1 MGASKLEKHELLE
14 MRRISAL
21 VYKKNKRFKQSIEL
35 SKGDKMYKDAMDTT
49 LDSGNADLA
58 ESLLRY
64 FIETENKEC
73 FAACLYT
80 CYDLI
85 RPDVGLE
92 LAWRRGYLD
101 YAMPYLIQVLREYTG
116 RIDALDKKTQKKE
129 EEEEKQKS
137 APNDYVPDYMMP
149 TMMPGGMPGL
159 GGMAMLGNAP
169 MQPAPQ
175 AFPSQQPGPSMMM
188 MPPRYG

>member
-1 MGASKLEKHELLE
+1 MG
-14 MRRISAL
+14 
-21 VYKKNKRFKQSIEL
+21 
-35 SKGDKMYKDAMDTT
+35 
-49 LDSGNADLA
+49 
-58 ESLLRY
+58 
-64 FIETENKEC
+64 
-73 FAACLYT
+73 
-80 CYDLI
+80 
-85 RPDVGLE
+85 E
-92 LAWRRGYLD
+92 LAWRKNMLD

-116 RIDALDKKTQKKE
+116 RIDALDKKTLKKE

-169 MQPAPQ
+169 MQAPQ
-175 AFPSQQPGPSMMM
+175 GFPQQPGPSMMM